1 MSAVLSSRKW
11 TALTTAV
18 PTPSVA
24 SVQPNG
30 GSPVTRL
37 SVLIAVRR
45 SVTWTALTVVSPGL
59 TVASEKIIENAA
71 VTDWTPLIAS
81 LHVAV
86 PLQAPRQVLKLVPV
100 GGWAASGAIGYAGTL
115 AMGRTTILYFERG
128 KRKPEPE
135 ELSEIRRWARE
146 EAEAFLAR
154 RRQR

>member
-1 MSAVLSSRKW
+1 MQRWCQTAVTKTERVKFWKSRGFARQG

-86 PLQAPRQVLKLVPV
+86 PLQAPRQVLKL
-100 GGWAASGAIGYAGTL
+100 A
-115 AMGRTTILYFERG
+115 
-128 KRKPEPE
+128 
-135 ELSEIRRWARE
+135 
-146 EAEAFLAR
+146 
-154 RRQR
+154 

>member
-1 MSAVLSSRKW
+1 MQRW
-11 TALTTAV
+11 CQTAV
-18 PTPSVA
+18 TKTERVKFWKSRGFARQGEVSERIDRDERVTRSVT

-86 PLQAPRQVLKLVPV
+86 PLQAPRQVLKL
-100 GGWAASGAIGYAGTL
+100 A
-115 AMGRTTILYFERG
+115 
-128 KRKPEPE
+128 
-135 ELSEIRRWARE
+135 
-146 EAEAFLAR
+146 
-154 RRQR
+154 